1 MLVKVG
7 LILGLL
13 IVLAIPAR
21 AQQVDGAAAFK
32 RACANCHAENQ
43 TTAPTPAT
51 LRQMTPEAIFNS
63 LTLGRM
69 QIQAIS
75 LSEAEQ
81 RAVSVFQNAK
91 TIGPVS
97 APVVVNKCAA

>member
-1 MLVKVG
+1 MKAG
-7 LILGLL
+7 LITGF
-13 IVLAIPAR
+13 IIAMPAC
-21 AQQVDGAAAFK
+21 QQPADGAAVLV
-32 RACANCHAENQ
+32 CANCHAENQ
-43 TTAPTPAT
+43 TTAPTPAI

-81 RAVSVFQNAK
+81 RAVAVCRY
-91 TIGPVS
+91 S
-97 APVVVNKCAA
+97 ASRLDRWSRQSS